1 MRVAV
6 DHCCTDEGCR
16 LIESHFDGWK
26 TLHCFNESFRLIAWC
41 YSAEHPIMKRSYVMY
56 LYEKVLTDG
65 TLIWVCWDA
74 PEEIQSLFPPV
85 HVVVVPSIDS

>member
-1 MRVAV
+1 
-6 DHCCTDEGCR
+6 
-16 LIESHFDGWK
+16 
-26 TLHCFNESFRLIAWC
+26 
-41 YSAEHPIMKRSYVMY
+41 MKRSYVMY

-85 HVVVVPSIDS
+85 HVVIVPSIDS